1 VTLLRNGR
9 KRSLAGVIAAMAVVN
24 LVYGITFPLL
34 ALVLDSQGV
43 SKSLIGL
50 STIMQAV
57 SVLVIAPFAPA
68 LMNRYSPVR
77 LMQTMA
83 VILALL
89 FIVTGLY
96 QNVWFWFPLRFLI
109 GAATAILWIASES
122 LINKLAAERWRGR
135 IIGIYASVGAAGFAL
150 GPLLLIATGSSGM
163 LPFLT
168 TSVMILLAGL
178 PLFMVSRSRLSI
190 EPEARQG
197 IWKVFLLAPV
207 IMLANVTYASVVE
220 SMITFFPLYG
230 LHLGMTQEFTLGLMS
245 IMGIGSMFLVLP
257 LSWVADHVN
266 RMGML
271 VFIILLTMVLLLVF
285 PHVMQMERS
294 LIYMFVFVF
303 GGTEAMIYTLG
314 VVLIG
319 ERFKGAQ
326 LTEATTA
333 FTACWGAGTII
344 GPLLVGIGMDWFGND
359 SMMLIIVAMFACFLP
374 LPVVSWLRSVK
385 KPRHPYL

>member
-1 VTLLRNGR
+1 
-9 KRSLAGVIAAMAVVN
+9 MAIVN

-57 SVLVIAPFAPA
+57 SILVIAPFAPS
-68 LMNRYSPVR
+68 LMSRYSPAR
-77 LMQTMA
+77 LMQCMT
-83 VILALL
+83 VVLALL

-109 GAATAILWIASES
+109 GAATAMLWIASES
-122 LINKLAAERWRGR
+122 LINKLAVERWRGR
-135 IIGIYASVGAAGFAL
+135 IIGIYASVGAAGYAL
-150 GPLLLIATGSSGM
+150 GPLLLIATGTNGM
-163 LPFLT
+163 LPFFT
-168 TSVMILLAGL
+168 TSLMILLAGL
-178 PLFMVSRSRLSI
+178 PLFLVSRNRLKLNR
-190 EPEARQG
+190 EAKQG
-197 IWKVFLLAPV
+197 VWKIFLLAPV

-230 LHLGMTQEFTLGLMS
+230 LHLGMTLEFTLGLMT
-245 IMGIGSMFLVLP
+245 IMGVGGMFLVLP
-257 LSWVADHVN
+257 LSWMADHVN

-271 VFIILLTMVLLLVF
+271 VFIILLTMVLLLAF
-285 PHVMQMERS
+285 PHVLQMDRR
-294 LIYMFVFVF
+294 LIYIFVFVF

-326 LTEATTA
+326 LGIATTA

-359 SMMLIIVAMFACFLP
+359 SMVLVIVAMFACYLP
-374 LPVVSWLRSVK
+374 LPVASWLRSI
-385 KPRHPYL
+385 RLQERN

>member
-1 VTLLRNGR
+1 MGNGR
-9 KRSLAGVIAAMAVVN
+9 QRSLAGVIAAMAVVN

-43 SKSLIGL
+43 SKTLIGL

-68 LMNRYSPVR
+68 LMSRYSPAR
-77 LMQTMA
+77 LMQAMS
-83 VILALL
+83 VVLALL

-96 QNVWFWFPLRFLI
+96 QNVWIWFPLRFLI
-109 GAATAILWIASES
+109 GAATAMLWIASES
-122 LINKLAAERWRGR
+122 LINKLAVESWRGR
-135 IIGIYASVGAAGFAL
+135 IIGIYSSVGAAGFAL

-163 LPFLT
+163 LPFYA
-168 TSVMILLAGL
+168 TSMMILLAGL
-178 PLFMVSRSRLSI
+178 PLFLVSRDRFNLKR
-190 EPEARQG
+190 EARQG

-230 LHLGMTQEFTLGLMS
+230 LHLGMTQEFTLGLMT
-245 IMGIGSMFLVLP
+245 IMGVGSMFLVLP

-271 VFIILLTMVLLLVF
+271 VFIILLTMVLLLAF

-294 LIYMFVFVF
+294 LIYIFAFVF
-303 GGTEAMIYTLG
+303 GGSEAMIYTLG

-326 LTEATTA
+326 LAEATTA

-344 GPLLVGIGMDWFGND
+344 GPLLVGIGMDWLGNE
-359 SMMLIIVAMFACFLP
+359 SMVLIIFALFACYLP
-374 LPVVSWLRSVK
+374 LPVASWLRSL
-385 KPRHPYL
+385 RQQTRTG